1 MTHHE
6 ADELLGAYALDAVDG
21 EERADF
27 EAHLTSCPRCRVELD
42 ALREVAAA
50 MGTTVERPPESLW
63 PKIAGSVGGGAPPS
77 RVRPPVPPPLRGSPA
92 DRSSWARRAGRRQS
106 LVLGALATAAV
117 VVALVLGL
125 SLAHA
130 DRRIGQLQSAA
141 RRPAPVAEA
150 LATPGHRLVELR
162 TSSQAEVARLI
173 LVPDGRGYLVS
184 SALPSL
190 GGGRTYQLWGIVG
203 RTPISLGLLGSSPR
217 QAAFT
222 HGRHASGVEL
232 RHHGGARRRLGG
244 AHAPDRRL
252 RDGVIRGS
260 TGLSR
265 FPASC

>member
-1 MTHHE
+1 MAFDMTHHE
-6 ADELLGAYALDAVDG
+6 ADALLGAYALDAVDG

-27 EAHLTSCPRCRVELD
+27 EAHLTLCPRCRIELD

-50 MGTTVERPPESLW
+50 MGTSVERPPESLW
-63 PKIAGSVGGGAPPS
+63 PKIAGALGEGRHLA
-77 RVRPPVPPPLRGSPA
+77 VRPPVPPPLRVAADPPA
-92 DRSSWARRAGRRQS
+92 GRTRGRRQS

-162 TSSQAEVARLI
+162 TSSRAEVARLI

-222 HGRHASGVEL
+222 LA
-232 RHHGGARRRLGG
+232 GARRASSFGITVEPAGG
-244 AHAPDRRL
+244 SVAPTL
-252 RDGVIRGS
+252 PIV
-260 TGLSR
+260 
-265 FPASC
+265 ASGTA